1 MQNNAAIANQRALEV
16 GFTAYTESKIF
27 NGWRCLSISVGLLTD
42 SAMRCLEGFYYRAV
56 CPMARARENRPTKN
70 RQTGEWTYPAREVV
84 LEEVELYTLRE
95 YIDRRR
101 KLLGLTSG
109 SAPSSIFVGKVRDD
123 AVLRRWWWDQPIDTD
138 LESE

>member
-1 MQNNAAIANQRALEV
+1 MFGRLLLSSCLPH
-16 GFTAYTESKIF
+16 GKGEST
-27 NGWRCLSISVGLLTD
+27 N
-42 SAMRCLEGFYYRAV
+42 E
-56 CPMARARENRPTKN
+56 
-70 RQTGEWTYPAREVV
+70 GEWTYPAREVV

-101 KLLGLTSG
+101 KLLGLTGLTSGSG